1 MKRFLISAVS
11 SVALTAMLVACGSN
25 VKLNDVPVEDRSTGA
40 AAGVGA
46 DSGASSRGVAPVQI
60 GATDNAAAGPANIA
74 KIIYIC

>member
-40 AAGVGA
+40 AAGAGAGAGA
-46 DSGASSRGVAPVQI
+46 DSGASSRGVAPVQSRK
-60 GATDNAAAGPANIA
+60 TPLMPMPNF
-74 KIIYIC
+74 